1 MSQPDSDSPA
11 NSPPGASVRLSRVL
25 AVGLGNGLEFYDFL
39 AYTLFAVYIGRAFFP
54 TRSGSLSLL
63 LSVGTFGIGFVT
75 RPLGALVL
83 GRFGDRAGRKPAMLL
98 SFLLMGVGMLM
109 LAATP
114 SFATIGL
121 AAPVLVVLSR
131 LIQGFALGGDIGPT
145 TAYMI
150 EAAPVM
156 RRGLYGSVQFTSQQ
170 AAALSAALVGLALAQ
185 LLSPTALASWGWRV
199 AFLLGASIVPLGV
212 LLRSRLPETFPARRA
227 AAAGAEGRPP
237 LRPYALV
244 IGCTLL
250 LLATSAISAYVL
262 NYLASYALAT
272 LHMAASRAFSISLVA
287 SLCQVVMLPL
297 SGWLSDRFGR
307 RPIIR
312 TGYLL
317 TLLLVAPAFALIS
330 RHPPAPLLYA
340 TVGLLATCSAFGR
353 APIIVS
359 LTEALPS
366 AVRSGV
372 VAITDALAVAIFG
385 GTAQLAVTWLIQRT
399 GSALAPAWYWMAAL
413 LLGLIAAVYIPETAP
428 ARIRR
433 AVAMTE
439 RSAEAVLERSEP

>member
-1 MSQPDSDSPA
+1 MNQPDSVSVAHSSP
-11 NSPPGASVRLSRVL
+11 GTTVSVGRVL
-25 AVGLGNGLEFYDFL
+25 AVSLGNGLEFYDFL

-83 GRFGDRAGRKPAMLL
+83 GRLGDRAGRKPAMLL

-114 SFATIGL
+114 SYATIGL

-131 LIQGFALGGDIGPT
+131 LVQGFALGGDIGPT

-150 EAAPVM
+150 EAAPAM
-156 RRGLYGSVQFTSQQ
+156 RRGLYGSMQFTTQQ
-170 AAALSAALVGLALAQ
+170 TAALSAALVGLGLTQVLSPAALAG
-185 LLSPTALASWGWRV
+185 WGWRV
-199 AFLLGASIVPLGV
+199 AFLLGASVVPLGV
-212 LLRSRLPETFPARRA
+212 RLRTRLPETFPPRQPATRS
-227 AAAGAEGRPP
+227 AEKRPP
-237 LRPYALV
+237 IRPYLPV
-244 IGCTLL
+244 IACTLL
-250 LLATSAISAYVL
+250 LLASSAISAYVL
-262 NYLASYALAT
+262 NYLTSYALAT
-272 LHMAASRAFSISLVA
+272 LHMTARRAFSMSLVA
-287 SLCQVVMLPL
+287 SLCQVVILPL
-297 SGWLSDRFGR
+297 SGWLSDRLGR
-307 RPIIR
+307 RPLMRI
-312 TGYLL
+312 GFLL

-340 TVGLLATCSAFGR
+340 TVGLLATCSALGR

-366 AVRSGV
+366 AMRSGV

-385 GTAQLAVTWLIQRT
+385 GSAQLAVTWLIQRS
-399 GSALAPAWYWMAAL
+399 GSDLAPAWYWMAWL
-413 LLGLIAAVYIPETAP
+413 LLGLIAALYIPETAP
-428 ARIRR
+428 SRTRGAAAI
-433 AVAMTE
+433 TE
-439 RSAEAVLERSEP
+439 DSAETLLE